1 MTTDNKKYYIVETT
15 RRYDYIRD
23 NKLSYVGISIEAYNF
38 YRQEEPC
45 FHKVELDS
53 YDIGYES
60 YETFDEVKSVIEQII
75 QLGCRTNFKYSA
87 LCEDDRKSLG
97 ECISE
102 AKQNLIDEMADIYR
116 GR

>member
-87 LCEDDRKSLG
+87 LCEADRKSLG